1 MGLLDLFVMRGDAA
15 NELKGSADIKIDAPP
30 DKVYWLVSD
39 VIRMGQWSPECY
51 RCEWLGGVVV
61 AEVGARFK
69 GYDRHGKFNWST
81 ICTVT
86 ESEPGKVFPFSTQ
99 PKGGKTQ
106 SLWRYELKATSGGT
120 RVRESFQVLWWTK
133 PLVLLK
139 FGGRQSRL
147 TQLQEGVRDSL
158 KRFKVIAE
166 MPIPAAAT
174 GVHAGYKPVS

>member
-39 VIRMGQWSPECY
+39 VIRMRQWSPECY

-120 RVRESFQVLWWTK
+120 RVQESFQVLWWTK